1 MIVVP
6 TDLVF
11 PNIYD
16 SLVSHVLAGEKIRQP
31 PHQMMTMMAD
41 DRWVTREAANVSFQY
56 KIPVLVGALARD
68 VQPNLPWA
76 EDHFNERVSGKPL
89 NPPPSH
95 ERWPYARAGNEEHME
110 GGKFS
115 HTYPERFWPKYAAM
129 GGPNFEEYKEK
140 GYIEPRYG
148 IRFAY
153 GDYMDLVHLLWDSP
167 QTRQA
172 YLPIWFPEDLTAARE
187 GQRVPCTLGYHFL
200 MRGNEL
206 NMTYFIRSCDLVRYF
221 RDDVYMAC
229 RLVQYTLGLLRVKRT
244 DKHWAPW
251 SIIQPGKLTMH
262 IGSLHCFEGDVPML
276 EKSRG

>member
-1 MIVVP
+1 MIVLNRGLP
-6 TDLVF
+6 F
-11 PNIYD
+11 HQIYS

-31 PHQMMTMMAD
+31 PHQMQELED
-41 DRWVTREAANVSFQY
+41 DERWVTREAANVSFEY
-56 KIPVLVGALARD
+56 KIPALVAMLQRD
-68 VQPNLPWA
+68 VEPNLPWA
-76 EDHFNERVSGKPL
+76 EDHFGERVSGIPM

-115 HTYPERFWPKYAAM
+115 HTYPERFWTKTAGLHPGRVVPM
-129 GGPNFEEYKEK
+129 T
-140 GYIEPRYG
+140 G
-148 IRFAY
+148 IRY
-153 GDYMDLVHLLWDSP
+153 MPGDHNDLVQVLWDSP

-172 YLPIWFPEDLTAARE
+172 YLPIWFPEDLTAALKGR
-187 GQRVPCTLGYHFL
+187 RVPCTLGYHFL

-229 RLVQYTLGLLRVKRT
+229 RLVQYTLSLLR
-244 DKHWAPW
+244 DLYDQDPDSAEFPW
-251 SIIQPGKLTMH
+251 GIVQPGKLTMH

-276 EKSRG
+276 GKK